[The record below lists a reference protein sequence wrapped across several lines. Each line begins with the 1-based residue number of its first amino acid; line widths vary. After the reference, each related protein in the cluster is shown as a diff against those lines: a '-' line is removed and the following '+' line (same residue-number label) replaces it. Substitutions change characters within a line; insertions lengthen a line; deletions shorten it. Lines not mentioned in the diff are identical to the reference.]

1 LVLVPGVLLLRV
13 RRIQTFASDECT
25 TNATINDKAK
35 SVATDPWVGF
45 ATARRAGMKNTPVSP
60 TTTPRGLR
68 TIFIIEVLPSC
79 DLLVERISRTTLYIS
94 RTRVGGI
101 GRRVDRG
108 VEFHLLPPVSG
119 TISSYGLC

>member
-1 LVLVPGVLLLRV
+1 MLVPGVLLLRV
-13 RRIQTFASDECT
+13 RRIQTSASEEYK
-25 TNATINDKAK
+25 TNATINYTAE
-35 SVATDPWVGF
+35 SVATDPWVGS
-45 ATARRAGMKNTPVSP
+45 ATARRAEMKNTPVSP

-79 DLLVERISRTTLYIS
+79 DLLVERISRTTLLIS

-108 VEFHLLPPVSG
+108 VEFHPLPPVSG
-119 TISSYGLC
+119 AISGPGPY